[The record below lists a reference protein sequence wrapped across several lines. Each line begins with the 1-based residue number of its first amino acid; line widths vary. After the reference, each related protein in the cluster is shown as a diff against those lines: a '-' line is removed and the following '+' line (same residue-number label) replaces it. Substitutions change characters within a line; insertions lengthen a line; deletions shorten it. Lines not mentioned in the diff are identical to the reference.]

1 MTFEESFSRDQT
13 LIEQWLQDYLD
24 SLWPFGKL
32 VESMGYSLLAGGKRI
47 RPVLTLAACRFCKG
61 DVSVAMPLACAL
73 EMVHSYSL
81 IHDDLPAM
89 DDDQFRRGRPTNH
102 RVYGE
107 ATAILAGD
115 ALLTAA
121 FEVISKEERLKA
133 RQIVE
138 AVRCLSEAAGPAGM
152 VAGQVLDME
161 GEGKSLTF
169 RQIEQIEALK
179 TGKLIVAATE
189 LGAIAAGGEVRRR
202 EALRSY
208 ASKLG
213 LAFQIKDDI
222 LDHSG
227 DEVELGKPT
236 GSDLANEKRTF
247 VSLKGEPF
255 CLEMVE
261 SLTSEAIEAVRPYEE
276 SEFLCWLAEMLANRK
291 K

>member
-1 MTFEESFSRDQT
+1 MTFEETFSKDQA
-13 LIEQWLQDYLD
+13 LIEEWLQDYLD

-32 VESMGYSLLAGGKRI
+32 VEAMGYSLLSGGKRI
-47 RPVLTLAACRFCKG
+47 RPILTLAACRFCKG
-61 DVSVAMPLACAL
+61 EISKALPLACAL

-121 FEVISKEERLKA
+121 FEVISKEERLTA
-133 RQIVE
+133 PQIVD
-138 AVRCLSEAAGPAGM
+138 AVRCISEAAGPSGM

-161 GEGKSLTF
+161 GEEKPLAF
-169 RQIEQIEALK
+169 CQIEQIEALK
-179 TGKLIVAATE
+179 TGKLIIAATE

-202 EALRSY
+202 EALHSY
-208 ASKLG
+208 ASKIG

-227 DEVELGKPT
+227 DEAELGKPT
-236 GSDLANEKRTF
+236 GSDFASGKGTF
-247 VSLKGEPF
+247 VSLKGIPF

-276 SEFLCWLAEMLANRK
+276 SEFLCKLAEMLATRK